1 MCCSLNSKWQL
12 HTSGSSDAV
21 SGLSDS
27 PMTVELD
34 GVASVEGV
42 ASVDGARIMA
52 VSDGTAGAYRLS
64 FGSDPVIQRSR

>member
-34 GVASVEGV
+34 GVASV
-42 ASVDGARIMA
+42 DGARIMA